1 MYIAK
6 PYTEDDRYFG
16 VYLKTDCEQYNLGY
30 DHGDNLVV
38 LCFSLRNA
46 QKIADILNID
56 HEFEEAVMKYD

>member
-30 DHGDNLVV
+30 DHDDNLVV
-38 LCFSLRNA
+38 LCFSLKNA
-46 QKIADILNID
+46 QKIADILNND